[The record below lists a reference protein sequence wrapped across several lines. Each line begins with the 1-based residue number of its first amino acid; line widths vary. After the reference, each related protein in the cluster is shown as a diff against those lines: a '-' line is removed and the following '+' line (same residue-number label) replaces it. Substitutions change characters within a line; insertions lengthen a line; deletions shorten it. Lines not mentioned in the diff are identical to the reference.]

1 MTRESIEIILKI
13 WENQGPFQYKGK
25 FWNVNIPETMYG
37 SLKYFLNPYQK
48 PHPPIGVASVSIGS
62 ETLKI
67 AGEHGFIPMSL
78 GLNSE
83 YLSSHW
89 EALEEG
95 AQRTGRK
102 PSRQEW
108 RIVRDV
114 FVASSDDEAYDAAV
128 NGMLGRVW
136 RDYLLPLF
144 DAFDL
149 LKVFKHDQQISDSAV
164 TPEYMAEHMWLIG
177 SPDTVEGK
185 LRRLYGD
192 SGGFGTLLVLIY
204 DYMEDQSRWEKSMN
218 LLAQDVM
225 PRLTDLV
232 PD

>member
-1 MTRESIEIILKI
+1 
-13 WENQGPFQYKGK
+13 
-25 FWNVNIPETMYG
+25 
-37 SLKYFLNPYQK
+37 
-48 PHPPIGVASVSIGS
+48 
-62 ETLKI
+62 
-67 AGEHGFIPMSL
+67 MSL

-95 AQRTGRK
+95 AQRTGRT

-149 LKVFKHDQQISDSAV
+149 LKVFKHDQQIPDSAV

-185 LRRLYGD
+185 LRRLYSD